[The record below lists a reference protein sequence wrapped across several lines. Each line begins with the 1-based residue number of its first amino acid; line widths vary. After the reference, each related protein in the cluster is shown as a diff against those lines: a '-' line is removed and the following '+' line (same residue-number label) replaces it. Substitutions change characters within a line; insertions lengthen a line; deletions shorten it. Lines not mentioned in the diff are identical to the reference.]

1 MKEKFSRSVG
11 CPAHDRVKT
20 CPEISN
26 ATRNVWLDVSVLMVN
41 FLMTRIAA
49 SLLRSVVANMKGRR
63 FNQEKVSVLEI
74 VKLGMSF

>member
-11 CPAHDRVKT
+11 CPAHDPVKT
-20 CPEISN
+20 CPGISN

>member
-11 CPAHDRVKT
+11 PLAHDPVKT